1 MLECFA
7 YYKESPN
14 GGLRWGTLITS
25 NGDERVIGNA
35 VLKNPGSASPVSS
48 LFSQRE
54 DGRMEFSLD
63 ATMFALADLFQLD
76 QRSGTIRLFNLFDV
90 RDVVPGMALAKFDDE
105 SCLDGDIAEQLA
117 RLPGIPT
124 YLGWGELWRNPAL
137 FERARNIFYQ
147 VLPENPYLNS
157 SMEINPF
164 FHPLYLMR
172 YGRNRADCNTLIEA
186 FRGFF

>member
-7 YYKESPN
+7 YYKETPN
-14 GGLRWGTLITS
+14 GGLRCGTLIIC
-25 NGDERVIGNA
+25 NGDEHVIGNA

-63 ATMFALADLFQLD
+63 ATMFALADLFQLN
-76 QRSGTIRLFNLFDV
+76 QCSGTIRLFNLFDV
-90 RDVVPGMALAKFDDE
+90 RDVVPGMALAKLDDE

-117 RLPGIPT
+117 RLPGLPT
-124 YLGWGELWRNPAL
+124 YLGWGELWKNSVL
-137 FERARNIFYQ
+137 FERARKIFYQ
-147 VLPENPYLNS
+147 VLPENPCLNS
-157 SMEINPF
+157 SMKNNPF

-172 YGRNRADCNTLIEA
+172 YGRYRKDCCELIQA
-186 FRGFF
+186 FRKCL